1 MLKIYLLL
9 LGRGAALLA
18 AVYLPTFVAVSA
30 LFVTGL
36 FGVRDPE
43 DAGGLLA
50 VLVIAISFAV
60 ALILIVVFAARSP
73 NGFRAFGFSSTNT
86 RYLWWALGLGL
97 AFAIALRLIDS
108 LLPAGEAATLF
119 NLGRWQIIALFWIG
133 APIQEEVIF
142 RGLVQ
147 TTLEKRHP
155 GLIRIFRCETS
166 VAALV
171 TAVLFAV
178 VHSARVSLGDSWD
191 HVALIVAGA
200 LVLGLLAGHLRW
212 KSGSLLPCIL
222 IHSLFN
228 IFS

>member
-1 MLKIYLLL
+1 MLKTYLLL
-9 LGRGAALLA
+9 LGRGVALLA
-18 AVYLPTFVAVSA
+18 AVYLPTFVSVSVIFA
-30 LFVTGL
+30 TGL

-60 ALILIVVFAARSP
+60 ALILIVVVAARSP
-73 NGFRAFGFSSTNT
+73 KGFRAFGFSSTNT
-86 RYLWWALGLGL
+86 RYLWWAFGLGL
-97 AFAIALRLIDS
+97 AFTIALRLVES
-108 LLPAGEAATLF
+108 VLPAGEVATLF

-147 TTLEKRHP
+147 TTLEKQHS
-155 GLIRIFRCETS
+155 GLIRIVRCETS
-166 VAALV
+166 IAALV
-171 TAVLFAV
+171 AAVLFAV
-178 VHSARVSLGDSWD
+178 VHSARVSLGDSWA
-191 HVALIVAGA
+191 HVAFTVAGA
-200 LVLGLLAGHLRW
+200 FVLGLLAGHLRW

-228 IFS
+228 ISS